1 MGDPIS
7 PGLGGWAGKLS
18 RPETGPPRTPAESVS
33 LCLPLFSFWSGASG
47 PEPSEV
53 RILPGGEDPDTKDG
67 TPQMV
72 SGRRVWEIGF
82 SNRNNLGLILD
93 SE

>member
-18 RPETGPPRTPAESVS
+18 RPATGPLRTLGESLP
-33 LCLPLFSFWSGASG
+33 LCLPPFSFRLGASG
-47 PEPSEV
+47 PAPSEV
-53 RILPGGEDPDTKDG
+53 RILPGGGDPDTKDG

-72 SGRRVWEIGF
+72 SGRRVWGIGF
-82 SNRNNLGLILD
+82 SNQNKLGLNLD
-93 SE
+93 AE